1 MDEQQKAVR
10 RMQDYIDEHLQENIT
25 IAQLAQTALYSP
37 WYACRLFTQW
47 LNITPGDYIRRL
59 RLSKSALR
67 LRDEQVR
74 IVDVALDV
82 GFASVDGYQR
92 AFFREF
98 GCNPR
103 EYAKAPIPLRL
114 FTPFGIQPTKNR
126 KDTTMQEVK
135 TVFVQMIEK
144 PERKALIRRGVKAAD
159 YYAYCEEVGC
169 DIWGLLLSM
178 KSIGGEPVSYWLP
191 AKYVK
196 PGTSVYVQ
204 GVEVPT
210 DYSGPVPEELDE
222 ILLPKAKHLMF
233 QGEPFAEED
242 YEEAI
247 EQVWSAMKKYDPS
260 VLGCVWD
267 DDSPRI
273 QLEPRGERGY
283 IELRAVK

>member
-210 DYSGPVPEELDE
+210 DYRGPVPEELDE
-222 ILLPKAKHLMF
+222 ILLPKAKYLMF

-273 QLEPRGERGY
+273 QLEPRGDRGY